1 MIISWYQFSNKKIKI
16 IVVMIKIKQLERTNM
31 CYLLIYGLYMV
42 NDMLISGCWLI
53 DWILNNGW

>member
-1 MIISWYQFSNKKIKI
+1 
-16 IVVMIKIKQLERTNM
+16 MIKIKQLEKKTNM

-53 DWILNNGW
+53 DWILNNGL